1 MIYFDNAATTYP
13 KPEQVYLALDKA
25 NRNAFNTGR
34 GSYKVAREA
43 SKIKELVR
51 KKILKINNINA
62 GNVIYTNS
70 ATNALN
76 DIIFGM
82 DVNENDNIYI
92 SPFEHNSI
100 IRPLEELKKQKKIN
114 VIVLP
119 FNKETWQP
127 EYEKIKNMFI
137 LNKPKAVFISQ
148 VSNVTGYM
156 IPYDEIF
163 EISSKYNSINIL
175 DASQGY
181 GIVKIDNYKNI
192 NYIVFAGHKSLY
204 ASFGIAGYIK
214 LKKDELR
221 PHIFGGTG
229 SDTMNPDMPHTIPGG
244 YEAGS
249 PNIVAIEGLNASI
262 DWIENVDIYN
272 HEKELTNYLI
282 EELKKLKNVEI
293 FIPNCIDRIIGVV
306 SIGIN
311 GYSSDDVGKILDEE
325 FEICVRTGYH
335 CAPLIHDFINS
346 IAYNGTVRIGLGY
359 FNTKEEINT
368 LIMALNGLK

>member
-368 LIMALNGLK
+368 LIMALNSLK